1 MPTSTGRG
9 PMPTSTGRGPM
20 PTSTGRGPVPI
31 SFPAEGLPTGATAL
45 ALVPTEL
52 LGFVTKYVGA
62 CFRCNVLLFVFDGN
76 ANLFLILRVFFFF
89 KFRIG
94 LDQFFLFLLYNT
106 YATAIDTI
114 IMRIANITT

>member
-1 MPTSTGRG
+1 MVCTPTEALGFLGSPSGIV
-9 PMPTSTGRGPM
+9 PTSTGRGPM

-76 ANLFLILRVFFFF
+76 ADLFF
-89 KFRIG
+89 KIG
-94 LDQFFLFLLYNT
+94 LDQFFLQPSPHLLV
-106 YATAIDTI
+106 
-114 IMRIANITT
+114 